1 MGRIFSVITACG
13 ALAAFLA
20 ALIVAGSLSDD
31 PSGHQVLASEDRLHQ
46 QMLSD
51 LAQQL
56 EQRTARL
63 RELDERLLALEQLLG
78 TAQGEAGGASTLPL
92 PVQEYLNRHIQSRWQ
107 KIIRTGRGDY
117 RPIRPAS
124 TRTSSKASAKSR
136 RKVTARQPA
145 RSVVTGTT
153 ATTAK
158 KKTRRLRTLGP
169 TDVRQRYFQRK
180 LQKEVRVASKRAG
193 KVADSL
199 IAEQDAVKKIRRE
212 SRERGGASA
221 EQKAK
226 LRQETE
232 QLAKEI
238 LTADEFARFVTWH
251 GAQLATWWGE

>member
-13 ALAAFLA
+13 ALAVFWA

-31 PSGHQVLASEDRLHQ
+31 PSEYQVLASGDRLHQ
-46 QMLSD
+46 QRIGD

-107 KIIRTGRGDY
+107 KIIRTGRRDN
-117 RPIRPAS
+117 RPIRPVAS
-124 TRTSSKASAKSR
+124 RVSSKASVKSR

-169 TDVRQRYFQRK
+169 TDVRRRYFAHK
-180 LQKEVRVASKRAG
+180 LQQKVHVAPERAG

-226 LRQETE
+226 LKQETE
-232 QLAKEI
+232 QQVKAI
-238 LTADEFARFVTWH
+238 LTAEEFDRFITWH
-251 GAQLATWWGE
+251 GALLATWWGE